1 MARIVTVLK
10 RLLVLGMLITLA
22 AGLLL
27 GPLYFFD
34 TRVRTAR
41 SYLLYVHMYP
51 CVLLPLARPRRRV
64 GGCRASN
71 VALFVVADPAVLTWQ
86 GEGHR
91 TRPAGWRHI

>member
-1 MARIVTVLK
+1 MALQMARIVTVLK

-41 SYLLYVHMYP
+41 S
-51 CVLLPLARPRRRV
+51 
-64 GGCRASN
+64 
-71 VALFVVADPAVLTWQ
+71 
-86 GEGHR
+86 
-91 TRPAGWRHI
+91 